1 MSAYIREI
9 ISGLNKNARNAI
21 IATANAEDGRVP
33 YSVHDRTKDAL
44 HRRRLI
50 REVTNRR
57 GGFNWCVLTWTGKR
71 VAAALAERATAPTAT
86 PKTAPAFKLSPA
98 EAELQYA
105 NAARLFAALHPA
117 AAEIVNG
124 YQENAIQTV
133 VEGGPH
139 FTCGEVWGQIGAEP
153 GQRLAWN
160 ADDDPEEW
168 ATADGFNTVWAHINR
183 LATAGKLDLARW
195 DALVTEARD
204 VLATAS
210 VRPAPVV
217 LDKRPS
223 SWQVLWHTES
233 PLTGEQWADLPVHS
247 VVRTSQLR
255 AGQDWAT
262 TDQQLTARG
271 LSRYDFPAAVSAG
284 HALALAQERWR
295 EDGPHSAWFAF
306 LDGAS
311 EEIES
316 LRAKY
321 NPTPEQERQAFAW
334 AMATLANPAP
344 ELTFAEV
351 QAIASGQTS
360 IDQG

>member
-1 MSAYIREI
+1 MSI
-9 ISGLNKNARNAI
+9 N
-21 IATANAEDGRVP
+21 P
-33 YSVHDRTKDAL
+33 
-44 HRRRLI
+44 
-50 REVTNRR
+50 
-57 GGFNWCVLTWTGKR
+57 TWTGTLHTCTVWAPTDSNLQLWHAFDNDGRALCNRRIRAHNHREEGKTWFR
-71 VAAALAERATAPTAT
+71 NAATVDAMPASHMHDRCREKAHEVAETVRAAAEQEWR
-86 PKTAPAFKLSPA
+86 
-98 EAELQYA
+98 EQEQYA
-105 NAARLFAALHPA
+105 NAAELFAALHPA
-117 AAEIVNG
+117 AEELTRGLQGNVLDTAR
-124 YQENAIQTV
+124 
-133 VEGGPH
+133 EGGPL
-139 FTCGEVWGQIGAEP
+139 FTSGEVWGQIGAEP

-168 ATADGFNTVWAHINR
+168 ATADGFNTVWVHINR
-183 LATAGKLDLARW
+183 LAAAGKLDLARW

-247 VVRTSQLR
+247 VVRTAQLR
-255 AGQDWAT
+255 AGHDWDT
-262 TDQQLTARG
+262 TDQRLAARG
-271 LSRYDFPAAVSAG
+271 LSRYGFPSAVSAG

-321 NPTPEQERQAFAW
+321 NPTPEQERRAFAW
-334 AMATLANPAP
+334 AMSTLANPSP
-344 ELTFAEV
+344 ELTLADLH
-351 QAIASGQTS
+351 AIASGQPPA
-360 IDQG
+360 DQG